1 MFVCSAF
8 LFSISFFQQKMAD
21 FILEEARNQEQIQKQ
36 KAMEMMEK
44 LREEMAQK
52 QEESQPGPVRE
63 SSW

>member
-1 MFVCSAF
+1 
-8 LFSISFFQQKMAD
+8 MAD